1 MGYRMRVW
9 IKRSGFVSLLLIVA
23 LVFISSCGEKK
34 KEDITHSEVE
44 LFAKA
49 QELQKNKKHSEAV
62 EIYRQITRD
71 FPKTKQGA
79 NSQFMIGYTY
89 ANDIKDYEQAR
100 IDLNRFL
107 ETYSDIADAG
117 LIEGAKF
124 EIENLGKN
132 IDEIPILI
140 QSEEVK
146 DTTASNNEEVH
157 D

>member
-9 IKRSGFVSLLLIVA
+9 INRSGFVSLLLMIA
-23 LVFISSCGEKK
+23 LVFISSCGKDQKQDE
-34 KEDITHSEVE
+34 THSEVE

-49 QELQKNKKHSEAV
+49 QELQKNKKHAEAV

-89 ANDIKDYEQAR
+89 ANDIKDFEQAQ
-100 IDLNRFL
+100 IELKRFL
-107 ETYSDIADAG
+107 DNCSDIADAG

-124 EIENLGKN
+124 ELENMGKN

-140 QSEEVK
+140 QSDDTK
-146 DTTASNNEEVH
+146 DTTAASH
-157 D
+157 K

>member
-1 MGYRMRVW
+1 MRVW
-9 IKRSGFVSLLLIVA
+9 IYRSGFVSLLLVVG
-23 LVFISSCGEKK
+23 LVFMNSCGGDKK
-34 KEDITHSEVE
+34 TDITQSEVE

-49 QELQKNKKHSEAV
+49 QELQKDKKHAEAI

-100 IDLNRFL
+100 IELNRFL
-107 ETYSDIADAG
+107 ETCSDIADAG
-117 LIEGAKF
+117 LIEGARF
-124 EIENLGKN
+124 ELDNMGKN

-140 QSEEVK
+140 QSEEAK
-146 DTTASNNEEVH
+146 DTSASNVGEVQK
-157 D
+157 

>member
-1 MGYRMRVW
+1 MRVW

-62 EIYRQITRD
+62 EIYRLITRD
-71 FPKTKQGA
+71 FPKTKQCA

-100 IDLNRFL
+100 IELNRFL